1 MTAGERVGAIAMTE
15 PDAGSDLQGI
25 RTHAK
30 RDGDDF
36 ILNGSKVF
44 ITNGIVGDTF
54 VVVAVTDPSARSKA
68 HGTSLFIVEEGMPGF
83 HKGKNLKKMGLKGQD
98 TAELFF
104 EDVRV
109 PKANMLG
116 GENKGFYQLMKEL
129 PQERLGEWHRSVAM
143 PASISIIH
151 INKLNDSSHRQYKFM
166 YNLFLL

>member
-129 PQERLGEWHRSVAM
+129 PQERLGECAKWGNGAGL
-143 PASISIIH
+143 
-151 INKLNDSSHRQYKFM
+151 KLGNQVV
-166 YNLFLL
+166 